1 MLTLWSICPRFAMT
15 VEGTDATRLGASA
28 AVGVGAVT
36 GLAVPVSIFEHPC
49 VWFGH
54 SVLRSRVGALMPNSP
69 ETIAFRRHAAE
80 ARKIARTIYD
90 KEERRIVLAF
100 IEASEK
106 MFPEKNHK
114 RKAL

>member
-1 MLTLWSICPRFAMT
+1 
-15 VEGTDATRLGASA
+15 
-28 AVGVGAVT
+28 
-36 GLAVPVSIFEHPC
+36 
-49 VWFGH
+49 
-54 SVLRSRVGALMPNSP
+54 MPNSP